1 MKWIDEIVIGILDYY
16 ETNDPYDI
24 LVAMGVQITKTDK
37 NNPILLKK
45 NCIFIAE
52 LNLIYIRD
60 DLVLE
65 YELFFLRHELGH
77 ILLHL
82 DSTNTYIINTGKIE
96 RQANY
101 FAFKLSNIT
110 LDEIE
115 LYEMTIE
122 QVSCSISMP
131 QTALKQIMNI

>member
-16 ETNDPYDI
+16 GTNNPYEILSSMGIDI
-24 LVAMGVQITKTDK
+24 IRVE
-37 NNPILLKK
+37 NHNPILMNKP
-45 NCIFIAE
+45 CIFIA
-52 LNLIYIRD
+52 NINAIYIQN
-60 DLVLE
+60 DLNQSHQ
-65 YELFFLRHELGH
+65 LFFLRHELGH

-122 QVSCSISMP
+122 QISCSLAMP
-131 QTALKQIMNI
+131 QTALKQIINM

>member
-24 LVAMGVQITKTDK
+24 LAAIGVQITKTDK
-37 NNPILLKK
+37 SNPILLKK

-82 DSTNTYIINTGKIE
+82 DSTNTYIINHGKIE
-96 RQANY
+96 KQANY

-110 LDEIE
+110 FDEIE

-122 QVSCSISMP
+122 QISCSLAMP